1 MRFYRREEKMMKIFP
16 NDACWCGSQQKYK
29 KCHMGFDNM
38 LAMKKRE
45 GYKIPTRDMI
55 KNQQQIEAIRESAKR
70 NIEILDYVS
79 EHIREGMSTEDID
92 RLVAEKTKQLGAIA
106 ATLNYAGYP
115 KSVCTSINDVVCH
128 GIPSKTQI
136 LRSGDIITVDA
147 STIYNGF
154 FSDSARMFMIG
165 DVKPEAERLVRVAK
179 ESLEVGLKQVIPWR
193 PLGDMGAAI
202 NQFVKKNGYSV
213 VREIGG
219 HGVGL
224 EFHEEPWVSYVEK
237 LGRGTIMAPGMIFT
251 IEPMINMG
259 KAAVV
264 MDNEDGWTI
273 YTKDGLPSAQWEI
286 MVLVTEDGHE
296 VLAY

>member
-1 MRFYRREEKMMKIFP
+1 MMKIFP

-29 KCHMGFDNM
+29 KCHMEFDNM
-38 LAMKKRE
+38 LAIKKRE
-45 GYKIPTRDMI
+45 RYEIPTRDMI
-55 KNQQQIEAIRESAKR
+55 KNPRQIEAIRESAKR
-70 NIEILDYVS
+70 NIEILDHVS
-79 EHIREGMSTEDID
+79 EHIQEGMSTEDID
-92 RLVAEKTKQLGAIA
+92 RLVAEKTKQLGAVA
-106 ATLNYAGYP
+106 ATLNYEGYP

-154 FSDSARMFMIG
+154 FSDSARMFLIG
-165 DVKPEAERLVRVAK
+165 DVKPEVERLVRVAK
-179 ESLEVGLKQVIPWR
+179 ESLEVGLKQVIPWK
-193 PLGDMGAAI
+193 PLGDMGDAI
-202 NQFVKKNGYSV
+202 HQFVKKNGYSV

-224 EFHEEPWVSYVEK
+224 EFHEEPLVSYVEK
-237 LGRGTIMAPGMIFT
+237 AGKGTIMAPGMIFT

-259 KAAVV
+259 KADVV
-264 MDNEDGWTI
+264 MDDEDGWTI
-273 YTKDGLPSAQWEI
+273 YTEDGLPSAQWEI

>member
-1 MRFYRREEKMMKIFP
+1 MWGDKKKMTKIFP
-16 NDACWCGSQQKYK
+16 NDVCWCGSQQKYK
-29 KCHMGFDNM
+29 KCHMGFDHM

-45 GYKIPTRDMI
+45 KYEIPTHDMI
-55 KNQQQIEAIRESAKR
+55 KNQQQVEAIRESAKR

-79 EHIREGMSTEDID
+79 EHIQEGMSAEDID
-92 RLVAEKTKQLGAIA
+92 RLVVEKTKQLGAIA
-106 ATLNYAGYP
+106 ATLHYEGYP
-115 KSVCTSINDVVCH
+115 KSVCTSMNDVVCH

-165 DVKPEAERLVRVAK
+165 DVKPEVERLVRVAK
-179 ESLEVGLKQVIPWR
+179 ESLEVGLKQVIPWK
-193 PLGDMGAAI
+193 PLGDMGDAI
-202 NQFVKKNGYSV
+202 HQFVKGNGYSV

-237 LGRGTIMAPGMIFT
+237 PGKGTIMAPGMIFT

-259 KAAVV
+259 KADVV
-264 MDNEDGWTI
+264 MDDEDGWTI
-273 YTKDGLPSAQWEI
+273 YTEDGLPSAQWEI